1 MTPARVST
9 AAVLGIAVAVLG
21 WAGLR
26 IWTRS
31 GGTYVPLPWTAV
43 VGTAMLAVAVVA
55 AGLPVRR
62 WMSGRRDRPLD
73 PLVAAR
79 TVVLAK
85 AAAYGGALLAGW
97 YAAQALVI
105 LPDLV
110 GTRRTRFVLAV
121 AATLAAVG
129 VCVAGF
135 VVQRWC
141 RVPPDDGE
149 GGPGTRAGGP

>member
-1 MTPARVST
+1 MTPARPWPAVL
-9 AAVLGIAVAVLG
+9 AAVVVTALG

-26 IWTRS
+26 LWTRS

-43 VGTAMLAVAVVA
+43 AGTAALALVVLA
-55 AGLPVRR
+55 LGTPVRR
-62 WMSGRRDRPLD
+62 WVSGRRDHALD

-85 AAAYGGALLAGW
+85 AAAYGGALLVGW

-105 LPDLV
+105 LPDVV
-110 GTRRTRFVLAV
+110 GARRTRLVLA
-121 AATLAAVG
+121 ALAAVASLG
-129 VCVAGF
+129 VSVAGF

-141 RVPPDDGE
+141 RVPPDDE
-149 GGPGTRAGGP
+149 GGTARDA